1 MATRI
6 PARFALVA
14 VLAGA
19 ATVAPGEAAIAHRSG
34 CHSHHSCP
42 SDHATYRW
50 RGLLCVK
57 PSAPEN
63 DGSYK
68 KRVTYQ
74 GLPYRCKR

>member
-1 MATRI
+1 MAGRI
-6 PARFALVA
+6 PARFAVVA
-14 VLAGA
+14 VFASA
-19 ATVAPGEAAIAHRSG
+19 AAVVPSGTAVAHRSG
-34 CHSHHSCP
+34 CHSHHVCP

-50 RGLLCVK
+50 RGLACVK

-74 GLPYRCKR
+74 GLPYRCKH